1 MIHFPEKTAI
11 SRSKPAKPMRILFEQ
26 NRLTG
31 KMLDFGCGKGK
42 DADFFKMAKY
52 DPFYFPETLENSYDT
67 ITCQYVL
74 NVLPIEQEKEVLLRI
89 KYLLKEKGMA
99 YITVR
104 RDLTKEG
111 LTRKKTYQRNVF
123 LDLPIFYEEK
133 FSFCIYQMTK

>member
-42 DADFFKMAKY
+42 DADFFKMDKY

-89 KYLLKEKGMA
+89 KYLLNEKGMA

-111 LTRKKTYQRNVF
+111 LTSKKTYQRNVF

-133 FSFCIYQMTK
+133 FSFCIYQMIK